1 MVALRS
7 VVLAGGGT
15 GGHIYPLLAFAD
27 AVRRHFPDVRITCV
41 GSPKGMENEL
51 IPAAGYDLRVIPA
64 FQLPRSLN
72 LNLLRTP
79 DRMYRSSHA
88 AGRILDEVKAEVVVG
103 FGGYVS
109 VPAYL
114 AAWRREMPI
123 VIHEVNVPPGV
134 ANRMGMRFTRHVAV
148 GFPEQPQQAESLREA
163 TVVGVPLRTAISRL
177 DRAALRPEARAYF
190 GLRPD
195 LPVLFVSGGSSGA
208 RTINLAVAAAAKRI
222 THAGVQVL
230 HVQGGRNDPFEVPSD
245 LPVQYRV
252 VPYLSDM
259 QLGYAAADLMLCRGG
274 AITVAETTALGV
286 PAVYV
291 PYPHSNQE
299 QKRNARPVVE
309 SGGGLLVDNAELTP
323 DWIEQNVIPLAR
335 DPQRLAMMGH
345 AAARYGRRDGDEALL
360 RFVLDA
366 IGTGR

>member
-1 MVALRS
+1 MGLLRS

-27 AVRRHFPDVRITCV
+27 ALRRHFPEVRITTL

-51 IPAAGYDLRVIPA
+51 IPPAGYDLRVIPA
-64 FQLPRSLN
+64 FQLPRALN

-79 DRMYRSSHA
+79 DRMYKSAHA
-88 AGRILDEVKAEVVVG
+88 AGQILDEVQADVVVG

-114 AAWRREMPI
+114 AAWRRELPI

-134 ANRMGMRFTRHVAV
+134 ANRMGMKFTKNVAV
-148 GFPEQPQQAESLREA
+148 GFPHQPQQAESLRTA
-163 TVVGVPLRTAISRL
+163 RVVGVPLRTGIARL
-177 DRAALRPEARAYF
+177 DRAARRAEALAHF

-208 RTINLAVAAAAKRI
+208 RSINLAVAAAAKKLS
-222 THAGVQVL
+222 HAGIQVL
-230 HVQGGRNDPFEVPSD
+230 HVQGGRNDPFDVPTD
-245 LPVQYRV
+245 LPVPYVV
-252 VPYLSDM
+252 VPYLSEM
-259 QLGYAAADLMLCRGG
+259 ELGYAAADLMLCRGG
-274 AITVAETTALGV
+274 AITVAELTAIGM

-299 QKRNARPVVE
+299 QKRNALPVVDA
-309 SGGGLLVDNAELTP
+309 GGGLLVDDAEVTP
-323 DWIEQNVIPLAR
+323 QWLERTVIPLVR
-335 DPQRLAMMGH
+335 DPQRLAAMG
-345 AAARYGRRDGDEALL
+345 AAAGAYGRRDGDEALL
-360 RFVLDA
+360 DFVVEA
-366 IGTGR
+366 VAAP

>member
-1 MVALRS
+1 MALLRS

-27 AVRRHFPDVRITCV
+27 ALRRHFPEVRVTAL

-51 IPAAGYDLRVIPA
+51 IPPAGYDLRVIPA
-64 FQLPRSLN
+64 FQLPRSVN

-79 DRMYRSSHA
+79 DRMYKSAHA
-88 AGRILDEVKAEVVVG
+88 AGKVIDEVEADVVVG

-114 AAWRREMPI
+114 AAWRRELPI

-134 ANRMGMRFTRHVAV
+134 ANRMGMKFTKYVAV
-148 GFPEQPQQAESLREA
+148 GFPHQPLQADSLRDA
-163 TVVGVPLRTAISRL
+163 RVVGVPLRTAIARM
-177 DRAALRPEARAYF
+177 DRPALRPQALAHF

-208 RTINLAVAAAAKRI
+208 RTINLAVAAAAKRL
-222 THAGVQVL
+222 THAGIQVL
-230 HVQGGRNDPFEVPSD
+230 HVRGGRNEEFEVPHD
-245 LPVQYRV
+245 LPVPYVV

-274 AITVAETTALGV
+274 AITVAETTAIGM
-286 PAVYV
+286 PAIYV

-299 QKRNARPVVE
+299 QKRNALPVVE
-309 SGGGLLVDNAELTP
+309 AGGGILVDNADLTP
-323 DWIEQNVIPLAR
+323 DWIERTVIPLAR
-335 DPQRLAMMGH
+335 DPQRLAAMG
-345 AAARYGRRDGDEALL
+345 AAAAGYGRRDGDEALL
-360 RFVLDA
+360 EFVCEA
-366 IGTGR
+366 VAYR